1 MEYDIDHV
9 CKQII
14 FLRSHVVQVS
24 SFDAVTQSCINYGTW
39 IKEFYSSSMGYFI
52 CVKMRVNRYKHYDSW
67 FFLCT
72 YWTQSAYSEQLSL
85 SRAGIVRN
93 MHSTRLKPVH
103 RVSRMESA
111 ASLLYFFAI
120 ALTDRSPCT
129 NTENNSCIRSVGVT
143 STSFALV
150 W

>member
-1 MEYDIDHV
+1 
-9 CKQII
+9 
-14 FLRSHVVQVS
+14 
-24 SFDAVTQSCINYGTW
+24 
-39 IKEFYSSSMGYFI
+39 MGYFI

-72 YWTQSAYSEQLSL
+72 YWTQSANSEQLSL

-120 ALTDRSPCT
+120 APTDRSPCT

-150 W
+150 WQKGGHEMRWWLSPLHCLCNGIHVRCMN